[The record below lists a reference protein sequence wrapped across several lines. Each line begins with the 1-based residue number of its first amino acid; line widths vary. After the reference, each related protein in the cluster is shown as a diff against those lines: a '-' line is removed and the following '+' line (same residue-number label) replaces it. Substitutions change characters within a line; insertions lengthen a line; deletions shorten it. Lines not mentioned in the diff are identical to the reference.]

1 MMHPVPAV
9 VPAPAPAGLV
19 SRVKRRLFPASTRAP
34 ATSTALVT
42 APRKGITFQASIAE
56 FLLVNRLRA
65 RGRRDQASEMLE
77 RASHIVF
84 VTCKNWFT
92 EPSVTRSNQ
101 RTSVHETRL

>member
-1 MMHPVPAV
+1 MHPVPAV
-9 VPAPAPAGLV
+9 VTTPAPQGLV
-19 SRVKRRLFPASTRAP
+19 SRVKRRLFPASTRSPSA
-34 ATSTALVT
+34 STALIA

-65 RGRRDQASEMLE
+65 RSRRDQASEMLE

-84 VTCKNWFT
+84 VTCKNWFA

-101 RTSVHETRL
+101 RTSIHETRL